1 MIYFDQAA
9 SSYPKPPVV
18 IEAMMRVMNEIGAIP
33 KRGGILWYKGELKP
47 LIHGGMGSHS
57 EEVLQPNGWWKY
69 MKVVR

>member
-33 KRGGILWYKGELKP
+33 KRGGHTMVQG
-47 LIHGGMGSHS
+47 
-57 EEVLQPNGWWKY
+57 
-69 MKVVR
+69 